1 MSNTEKI
8 TVTHLTDKPTET
20 AAPVAAGE
28 LVNVPA
34 ANVALEN
41 NVRSVADLDKGFL
54 ASIKRHG
61 VLLPVIG
68 YRDEKG
74 RIIVRDGQ
82 MRVLAALEAGI
93 SVPVLVTDRDT
104 TDAKRVTEQ
113 LVANEQR
120 TALSTGDRLAAYRQ
134 LELAGMSE
142 AAISRETG
150 TTRATVKAT
159 LAVAK
164 SEAAT
169 AAITDSALTLDEALI
184 LAEFDGDET
193 ALATLHQVIED
204 GDTAEL
210 PYYAERLRQDAARR
224 KAVAALAAEF
234 EVKGVRVVGDE
245 ADCESLSNLT
255 DASDDETDMSA
266 RPALTPETH
275 EACAGRAVTFRA
287 WGEPVPIEVCT
298 TPEVH
303 HRRYPSYRTAS
314 VTKAPA
320 TPEEEQ
326 AQKDADK
333 AARRELIAHNKAW
346 DAADVLRR
354 EFVVSLF
361 QRKALPKDW
370 ALFVATTTTRFSATI
385 RNDVS
390 YGVRTLLGV
399 DTENAYGA
407 QGVAEWVEKN
417 PAKAGHVVLAHA
429 VSAFENAA
437 DRNWWRYPTVEGR
450 AYLTQ
455 LEAWGYRLTDVE
467 KIATGQTPAAS
478 AEGDQEDTTET
489 A

>member
-1 MSNTEKI
+1 MSITEKI

-20 AAPVAAGE
+20 AAPVVAGE
-28 LVNVPA
+28 LVHVPA

-41 NVRSVADLDKGFL
+41 NVRTVADLDKGFL
-54 ASIKRHG
+54 ASVKRHG

-68 YRDEKG
+68 YRDETG

-120 TALSTGDRLAAYRQ
+120 TALTTGDRLAAYRQ
-134 LELAGMSE
+134 LELSGMTE

-150 TTRATVKAT
+150 TTRKVVNAT

-169 AAITDSALTLDEALI
+169 AAVTDSALTLDEALI
-184 LAEFDGDET
+184 LAEFEGDAS
-193 ALATLHQVIED
+193 ALASLHQAIED
-204 GDTAEL
+204 GDTDDL
-210 PYYAERLRQDAARR
+210 PYYAERLRQDRARSA
-224 KAVAALAAEF
+224 AVAKVTAEW
-234 EVKGVRVVGDE
+234 EAKGVPVVADE
-245 ADCESLSNLT
+245 SDCESLSNLT
-255 DASDDETDMSA
+255 DASDDVTDMSA
-266 RPALTPETH
+266 RPALDAESH
-275 EACAGRAVTFRA
+275 AVCAGRAVMFRA
-287 WGEPVPIEVCT
+287 WGEPVPVEVCT
-298 TPEVH
+298 TPEAH
-303 HRRYPSYRTAS
+303 RRRYPSYRGSTVKTAPS
-314 VTKAPA
+314 

-326 AQKDADK
+326 EQKDAEK
-333 AARRELIAHNKAW
+333 AARRELIANNKAW
-346 DAADVLRR
+346 DAADALRR

-361 QRKALPKDW
+361 QRKTLPKDW
-370 ALFVATTTTRFSATI
+370 TLFIATTTTRFAGLI

-417 PAKAGHVVLAHA
+417 PTKAGHVVLAHA

-437 DRNWWRYPTVEGR
+437 DRNWWRYPTAEGKT
-450 AYLTQ
+450 YLTQ
-455 LEAWGYRLTDVE
+455 LAAWGYRLTDVE
-467 KIATGQTPAAS
+467 KIATGQA
-478 AEGDQEDTTET
+478 DTTET